1 MKAYAI
7 VVAGG
12 EGRRFGG
19 PKQFELLRGKPIL
32 QYSLEIFESCP
43 SIAGVCLVVPE
54 ERLQDA
60 RALIPKT
67 CKKTRWILSGGAE
80 RQHSVA
86 CGFRALPVC
95 DAVLVHDGVR
105 PFFTRELAEKIAAGL
120 KEHEGIIPALPLRET
135 IKEVDENQ
143 IITRT
148 LDRSSLWAAQT
159 PQGFRYSTLKAALA
173 KADSEK
179 FVGTDEA
186 ALVERLG
193 IPLRIIKGDSF
204 NLKITTREDL
214 VWAERFLREGS

>member
-19 PKQFELLRGKPIL
+19 PKQFELLRGKPVL

-60 RALIPKT
+60 QALIPKS
-67 CKKTRWILSGGAE
+67 CKKTRWVLPGGAE
-80 RQHSVA
+80 RQYSVA

-105 PFFTRELAEKIAAGL
+105 PFFTKELVEKITAGL
-120 KEHEGIIPALPLRET
+120 KEHDGVIPALPLNET
-135 IKEVDENQ
+135 IKEVDEKRV
-143 IITRT
+143 ITRT
-148 LDRSSLWAAQT
+148 MDRSLLWAAQT
-159 PQGFRYSTLKAALA
+159 PQGFRYPILKSALA
-173 KADSEK
+173 KADLDH

-193 IPLRIIKGDSF
+193 LSLRVIEGDPL

-214 VWAERFLREGS
+214 ARAEWFLGAS